1 MDIHHVLIKPTITEK
16 STLLQESGK
25 YTFHI
30 APRANKV
37 EVKEA
42 VEKNFG
48 VTVLDVNITKLRGKQ
63 KRYGPRIKKR
73 PDTKQAV
80 ATLNQGHRTNLHEGP
95 QRPRHA
101 TKDSKGK
108 DAGNP
113 ERGAC
118 FFRRD
123 HRYKAGEIPA
133 RSKAE
138 PCRTQQPGPHHIT
151 VAWWRVAAHVP

>member
-1 MDIHHVLIKPTITEK
+1 MDIHHVLMKPTITEK

-73 PDTKQAV
+73 PDIKKAVVTLKQ
-80 ATLNQGHRTNLHEGP
+80 GDRINLIEGL
-95 QRPRHA
+95 
-101 TKDSKGK
+101 
-108 DAGNP
+108 
-113 ERGAC
+113 
-118 FFRRD
+118 
-123 HRYKAGEIPA
+123 
-133 RSKAE
+133 
-138 PCRTQQPGPHHIT
+138 
-151 VAWWRVAAHVP
+151 